1 MEYCCSSELTR
12 KYKCGSLK
20 TSTNLN
26 MKVPDSGQLL
36 RSKEVRHCQ
45 EFRKR
50 LFTR

>member
-1 MEYCCSSELTR
+1 MWIFEN
-12 KYKCGSLK
+12 KFK
-20 TSTNLN
+20 STNLN